1 MAIINTNV
9 KALFSQAAL
18 KSTERNQQVAM
29 QQLSTG
35 KRINSSR
42 DDAAGMAIATRMTHQ
57 IRSMNQAVRNAGDAI
72 TLIQTAEGAT
82 NEITDMLQRMR
93 ELAIQ
98 ASNDTNNNEQRSYL
112 DLEFQQLKK
121 QIVQIADNTEWNGF
135 PILNGS
141 TGERLGIKPVYK
153 TTSEPSV
160 AENIQFNAGKPTSSS
175 SAIKT
180 GGSTGVATGVTEES
194 VLTFPAMSK
203 GQTITVAGLTYTA
216 TVANSGAEVAAAFAN
231 IASGATT
238 GASTKGTYSG
248 TLLSFNA
255 GKVTGGIDVT
265 FTSTTRFTNVTDI
278 AISSGTTVAG
288 GQVALVPT
296 VASPTAKQG
305 AVGGGI
311 VLGGAGAFSKSGSLS
326 ILASG
331 SSSVKSATFTLDD
344 GQILDLNVNKA
355 VTIANGV
362 VTINKTALDRA
373 GINLLSGGNVSLS
386 QYASSGSSVAFASGD
401 VVALS
406 VSRTLPSLEPMY
418 ASDVIINGIPIGASR
433 QADDTISPQSGGN
446 QIASAIAKAA
456 AINEKTV
463 ATGVYAS
470 VNPTIM
476 TGVAMSGTGQAKGTL
491 NINGFTTPMINTV
504 LDNPRDSRIAAV
516 NAINFISAQTGI
528 RAVDSLIDSKGI
540 MLVADD
546 GRNVEVTFNTASTDA
561 DFSRLTGLK
570 QGVQTGT
577 FSLESMVETPI
588 NITSATNG
596 NIHRAG
602 LETVNYDS
610 KTLSTVTTKLR
621 PEVNSVNEIKSL
633 GINDLLINGVAIRPA
648 LPTDDTL
655 SVTQSVTSKAEASA
669 IATAAAINAS
679 TAKTGVTAVP
689 EPVKINGDVTST
701 VLPLAATLAS
711 TAGSKQSLY
720 INGKN
725 IPITMSTTQTES
737 ERRLAVVAA
746 IHANAGLTGVD
757 AVDNGNGGVTLKAV
771 DGRNVSVWF
780 DSDKV
785 NAGSFGLGSGT
796 VTNTPDGISA
806 ISGGSINTTS
816 AATVY
821 ASVAL
826 QSDKAIK
833 VESGSN
839 GVGAANLGI
848 QNTGPVS
855 QIAQINIESTA
866 TVPTVTKTS
875 TYIEIAAGGTSTES
889 LIMSADATPATAQ
902 GVLSYVSG
910 VLYRGTGTSAAV
922 MGYVDTTRNGLNGAA
937 LRFNFINSNN
947 QYYNPSN
954 QHYYEVVTPS
964 SAVTWSQAKTLAEG
978 KTLFG
983 LNGYLATITD
993 ASEQSF
999 VNAQLMGKE
1008 GWIGASDEQTEGQWK
1023 WVTGPEAGNTITLI
1037 NNPWSGGE
1045 PNNLGNEDYAYIRV
1059 NGLWNDYSQTNPVGT
1074 YVVEYGG
1081 VGFGG
1086 YLEPFVTDTD
1096 LQNFKDKVTY
1106 NNSAIADTATL
1117 NVNGFNI
1124 TSAPGS
1130 RNATTIATALET
1142 AINVQ
1147 INSGALKNVAVQR
1160 QGSTL
1165 NIKSTV
1171 AGTAF
1176 QVSGASTNNIA
1187 NSISIQELTENK
1199 VASLPVTNQKINSH
1213 FADLGFYEGTFGGEV
1228 DEATSK
1234 MSPPRTGR
1242 LAFQVGANEGQKI
1255 TIDLAD
1261 FGKGG
1266 PITGEITWDADLD
1279 PLPAGAAI
1287 PEALPGGPTLQGKPL
1302 TRTSISSSVAA
1313 QEVLKKLD
1321 TAMDKVNQ
1329 TRATMGAVM
1338 NRLDHVINN
1347 LTNVSMNLSASKS
1360 QIEDADYAGA
1370 STDMAKTQIMQ
1381 QSATAVLAQ
1390 ANISQ
1395 QSVMNLLQ
1403 G

>member
-1 MAIINTNV
+1 MAVINTNV

-18 KSTERNQQVAM
+18 KATERNQQVSM

-35 KRINSSR
+35 KRINTSR

-57 IRSMNQAVRNAGDAI
+57 IRSLNQAVRNAGDAI

-82 NEITDMLQRMR
+82 NEITDMMQRMR

-135 PILNGS
+135 PVLNGS
-141 TGERLGIKPVYK
+141 TGERVGIKPVYK
-153 TTSEPSV
+153 TTSDPTV
-160 AENIQFNAGKPTSSS
+160 KANIEVVAGKPTSSS
-175 SAIKT
+175 VTTRTGAVNEKGDVTFPVLNAGQSVTVAGLTYTAINNRTEAQVAAAFVGLADGATTGPDTANGTYSGKMVNWSTTGNTVSTATLTFNSSTPITNVTDLVATATPTLPTVVTTQGIATAVTEAAAVTFKDLAAGQSVQVAGLTLTAITARSAAQVATLFQSLANGNAGSAASADHSFT
-180 GGSTGVATGVTEES
+180 GALTGYTSAAAAGAAVTFTSVTANAVVTDISVTTTSNNSPTVAITQGTPTVTETSDITFGSLANGQSVVLNGLKFTANRSVTAAEVAAAFAGLGASATTGPATSYGAYTGTLTGFTTSAVLPSGIAVKATSSTGATNVTDITVGPTPLPTISKTDGVAGTLDGVTEES

-203 GQTITVAGLTYTA
+203 GQTVTVAGLTYTA

-231 IASGATT
+231 LASGAAT
-238 GASTKGTYSG
+238 GPSTKGTYSG
-248 TLLSFNA
+248 ALGAFNS
-255 GKVTGGIDVT
+255 GKVTGSSDVT
-265 FTSTTRFTNVTDI
+265 FTSTTRFSNATDI
-278 AISSGTTVAG
+278 AVSSGTTVAG
-288 GQVALVPT
+288 GALALTPT
-296 VASPTAKQG
+296 VSTKQG
-305 AVGGGI
+305 AAGGGI
-311 VLGGAGAFSKSGSLS
+311 FLGGVGAFAKSGSLS
-326 ILASG
+326 VVAAG
-331 SSSVKSATFTLDD
+331 PSSVRSATFTLDD
-344 GQILDLNVNKA
+344 GQILDLNVGSA
-355 VTIANGV
+355 VSISAGV
-362 VTINKTALDRA
+362 VTIDKTALERA
-373 GINLLSGGNVSLS
+373 GINILSGGNVTLS
-386 QYASSGSSVAFASGD
+386 QLTPAGAAAAFASNEVIG
-401 VVALS
+401 LS
-406 VSRTLPSLEPMY
+406 VARTLPRLEQMY

-446 QIASAIAKAA
+446 QIASAIAIAA
-456 AINEKTV
+456 AINAKTV
-463 ATGVYAS
+463 ATGVQAS

-476 TGVAMSGTGQAKGTL
+476 TGAAMSGTGQAKGTL

-570 QGVQTGT
+570 QGVQTAT

-633 GINDLLINGVAIRPA
+633 GINDLMINGVAIRPA
-648 LPTDDTL
+648 LPSDDTL
-655 SVTQSVTSKAEASA
+655 SVTQSLSSKASASA
-669 IATAAAINAS
+669 IATAAAINVS
-679 TAKTGVTAVP
+679 TPKTGVTAVP
-689 EPVKINGDVTST
+689 VPSKINGDVTST
-701 VLPLAATLAS
+701 ALPSAATLAATADS
-711 TAGSKQSLY
+711 TVSLF

-725 IPITMSTTQTES
+725 IPIVMSTTQTEA
-737 ERRLAVVAA
+737 ERRTTVVNA
-746 IHANAGLTGVD
+746 ITANAGLTGVG

-806 ISGGSINTTS
+806 IAGGNINTTS

-821 ASVAL
+821 ASVSL

-833 VESGSN
+833 VEPGNN
-839 GVGAANLGI
+839 GFTEQANFSNLGF
-848 QNTGPVS
+848 S
-855 QIAQINIESTA
+855 Q
-866 TVPTVTKTS
+866 
-875 TYIEIAAGGTSTES
+875 
-889 LIMSADATPATAQ
+889 
-902 GVLSYVSG
+902 
-910 VLYRGTGTSAAV
+910 
-922 MGYVDTTRNGLNGAA
+922 
-937 LRFNFINSNN
+937 
-947 QYYNPSN
+947 
-954 QHYYEVVTPS
+954 
-964 SAVTWSQAKTLAEG
+964 
-978 KTLFG
+978 
-983 LNGYLATITD
+983 
-993 ASEQSF
+993 
-999 VNAQLMGKE
+999 
-1008 GWIGASDEQTEGQWK
+1008 
-1023 WVTGPEAGNTITLI
+1023 
-1037 NNPWSGGE
+1037 
-1045 PNNLGNEDYAYIRV
+1045 
-1059 NGLWNDYSQTNPVGT
+1059 
-1074 YVVEYGG
+1074 
-1081 VGFGG
+1081 
-1086 YLEPFVTDTD
+1086 
-1096 LQNFKDKVTY
+1096 
-1106 NNSAIADTATL
+1106 
-1117 NVNGFNI
+1117 
-1124 TSAPGS
+1124 
-1130 RNATTIATALET
+1130 
-1142 AINVQ
+1142 
-1147 INSGALKNVAVQR
+1147 
-1160 QGSTL
+1160 
-1165 NIKSTV
+1165 
-1171 AGTAF
+1171 
-1176 QVSGASTNNIA
+1176 
-1187 NSISIQELTENK
+1187 
-1199 VASLPVTNQKINSH
+1199 
-1213 FADLGFYEGTFGGEV
+1213 GTFGGEV
-1228 DEATSK
+1228 NEATSK

-1266 PITGEITWDADLD
+1266 PITGEITWDADMA
-1279 PLPAGAAI
+1279 PLPPGAAI

-1302 TRTSISSSVAA
+1302 TRTSISSSAAA

-1347 LTNVSMNLSASKS
+1347 LSNVSMNLSASRS
-1360 QIEDADYAGA
+1360 QIEDSDYASA
-1370 STDMAKTQIMQ
+1370 STELAKTQIMQ
-1381 QSATAVLAQ
+1381 QAATAVLAQ
-1390 ANISQ
+1390 ANTSQ
-1395 QSVMNLLQ
+1395 QSVLKLLQ

>member
-1 MAIINTNV
+1 V
-9 KALFSQAAL
+9 
-18 KSTERNQQVAM
+18 
-29 QQLSTG
+29 
-35 KRINSSR
+35 
-42 DDAAGMAIATRMTHQ
+42 
-57 IRSMNQAVRNAGDAI
+57 
-72 TLIQTAEGAT
+72 
-82 NEITDMLQRMR
+82 
-93 ELAIQ
+93 
-98 ASNDTNNNEQRSYL
+98 
-112 DLEFQQLKK
+112 
-121 QIVQIADNTEWNGF
+121 
-135 PILNGS
+135 
-141 TGERLGIKPVYK
+141 GIKPVYK

-160 AENIQFNAGKPTSSS
+160 AESIQFNAGKPSSSS

-180 GGSTGVATGVTEES
+180 GGATGIATGVTEES

-255 GKVTGGIDVT
+255 GRVTGSIDVT
-265 FTSTTRFTNVTDI
+265 FTSTTRFSNVTDI
-278 AISSGTTVAG
+278 TVSSGTTVAG
-288 GQVALVPT
+288 GQIALTPT
-296 VASPTAKQG
+296 VSTPTAKQG
-305 AVGGGI
+305 TSGGGI
-311 VLGGAGAFSKSGSLS
+311 VLGGSGTFAKSGSLS
-326 ILASG
+326 IVTG
-331 SSSVKSATFTLDD
+331 GTSSIRSATFTMDD
-344 GQILDLNVNKA
+344 GQILDLNVNSA
-355 VTIANGV
+355 VSLTSGV

-386 QYASSGSSVAFASGD
+386 QYASSGSAAAFASGD

-433 QADDTISPQSGGN
+433 EADDTISPQSGN

-463 ATGVYAS
+463 ATGVHAS

-476 TGVAMSGTGQAKGTL
+476 TGAAMSGTGQAKGTL
-491 NINGFTTPMINTV
+491 NINGFTTPMINAV

-588 NITSATNG
+588 NITTATNG

-602 LETVNYDS
+602 LETVSYDS
-610 KTLSTVTTKLR
+610 KTLSTVTTKPR
-621 PEVNSVNEIKSL
+621 PQVTSVNEIKSL
-633 GINDLLINGVAIRPA
+633 GINDLIINGVAIRPA

-655 SVTQSVTSKAEASA
+655 SVTQSVTSKAQASA

-679 TAKTGVTAVP
+679 TVKTGVTALP
-689 EPVKINGDVTST
+689 EPVKISGNVTST
-701 VLPLAATLAS
+701 ALPLTATLAAT
-711 TAGSKQSLY
+711 AGSTQSLY

-725 IPITMSTTQTES
+725 VPITMSTTQTES
-737 ERRLAVVAA
+737 ERRSAVVAA
-746 IHANAGLTGVD
+746 IHANLGLTGVD
-757 AVDNGNGGVTLKAV
+757 AVDNGNGGVSLKAV
-771 DGRNVSVWF
+771 DGRNVSIWF

-796 VTNTPDGISA
+796 VTNTPNGISA
-806 ISGGSINTTS
+806 ISGGSITTTS
-816 AATVY
+816 AATAY

-839 GVGAANLGI
+839 GVGAANLGM
-848 QNTGPVS
+848 QNTGAV
-855 QIAQINIESTA
+855 AQITQIHIESTA

-875 TYIEIAAGGTSTES
+875 TYIEIAAGGTNTES
-889 LIMSADATPATAQ
+889 LIMSTDATPATAQ

-910 VLYRGTGTSAAV
+910 VLYMGNGTSASV
-922 MGYVDTTRNGLNGAA
+922 MGYVDSTRNGLNGAA
-937 LRFNFINSNN
+937 LRFNFIDSNN

-964 SAVTWSQAKTLAEG
+964 SRVTWPQAKTLAEG

-993 ASEQSF
+993 ESERTF
-999 VNAQLMGKE
+999 VNLKLSTRE

-1023 WVTGPEAGNTITLI
+1023 WVTGPEAGTTIPLTFQS
-1037 NNPWSGGE
+1037 WSGGE
-1045 PNNLGNEDYAYIRV
+1045 PNNLGNEDYAYILGS
-1059 NGLWNDYSQTNPVGT
+1059 GLWNDYSQVNSVGS

-1096 LQNFKDKVTY
+1096 LQSFKDKVVY
-1106 NNSAIADTATL
+1106 NDSAIADTAAL
-1117 NVNGFNI
+1117 NINGLNI

-1142 AINVQ
+1142 AINAQ
-1147 INSGALKNVAVQR
+1147 INSGALRNVAVQR

-1165 NIKSTV
+1165 GIKSIV

-1176 QVSGASTNNIA
+1176 LVSGATTNNAA
-1187 NSISIQELTENK
+1187 NTISVQELTENK
-1199 VASLPVTNQKINSH
+1199 LSTSTSGNKNGKSH

-1242 LAFQVGANEGQKI
+1242 LAFQVGANEGQRI

-1266 PITGEITWDADLD
+1266 PITGEITWDADMD
-1279 PLPAGAAI
+1279 PLPPGAAI
-1287 PEALPGGPTLQGKPL
+1287 PVALPGGPNLQGKPL
-1302 TRTSISSSVAA
+1302 TRTFISSSAAA
-1313 QEVLKKLD
+1313 QDVLKKLD
-1321 TAMDKVNQ
+1321 VAMDKVNQ

-1347 LTNVSMNLSASKS
+1347 LTNVSMNLSASRS
-1360 QIEDADYAGA
+1360 QIEDAEYAVA
-1370 STDMAKTQIMQ
+1370 STEMVKTQVKQ
-1381 QSATAVLAQ
+1381 QAATAVLAQ
-1390 ANISQ
+1390 ANVSQ
-1395 QSVMNLLQ
+1395 QAVLKLL
-1403 G
+1403 GN

>member
-1 MAIINTNV
+1 MAVINTNV

-18 KSTERNQQVAM
+18 KATERNQQVSM

-35 KRINSSR
+35 KRINTSR

-57 IRSMNQAVRNAGDAI
+57 IRSLNQAVRNAGDAI

-82 NEITDMLQRMR
+82 NEITDMMQRMR

-135 PILNGS
+135 PVLNGS
-141 TGERLGIKPVYK
+141 TGERVGIKPVYK
-153 TTSEPSV
+153 TTSDPTVKADIQV
-160 AENIQFNAGKPTSSS
+160 AAGKPTSSS
-175 SAIKT
+175 VTTRTGAVNEKGDVTFPVLNAGQSVTVAGLTYTAINDRTADQVAAAFAGLADGATTSTAGTANGTYSGKLVSWSTTGNTGNPLTFNTTTPITNVTDLVATATPTMPTVVTTTGIATAVTETAAVTFKDLAAGQSVQVAGLTLTANNNVVADISVTTTSNNSPTVAITQGTPTVTETSDITFGSLTNGQSVVVNGLKFTANRSVSSAEVAAAFASLAVSATT
-180 GGSTGVATGVTEES
+180 GPATSYGAYTGTLTGFSTGAVLTSGIAVKATSSTGTTNVTDITVGPTPLPTISKTDGVAGTLDGVTEES

-203 GQTITVAGLTYTA
+203 GQTVTVAGLTYTA

-231 IASGATT
+231 LASGAAT
-238 GASTKGTYSG
+238 GPSTKGTYSG
-248 TLLSFNA
+248 ALGAFNS
-255 GKVTGGIDVT
+255 GKVNGSSDVT
-265 FTSTTRFTNVTDI
+265 FTSTTRFNTATDI
-278 AISSGTTVAG
+278 TVSSGTTVAG
-288 GQVALVPT
+288 GALALTPT
-296 VASPTAKQG
+296 VSTKQG
-305 AVGGGI
+305 VAGGGI
-311 VLGGAGAFSKSGSLS
+311 FLGGVGAFAKSGSLS
-326 ILASG
+326 VVAAG
-331 SSSVKSATFTLDD
+331 PTSVRSATFTLDD
-344 GQILDLNVNKA
+344 GQILDLNVSSA
-355 VTIANGV
+355 VSISAGV
-362 VTINKTALDRA
+362 VTIDKTALERA
-373 GINLLSGGNVSLS
+373 GINILSGGNVTLS
-386 QYASSGSSVAFASGD
+386 QLTPAGGAAAFASNEVIG
-401 VVALS
+401 LS
-406 VSRTLPSLEPMY
+406 VARTLPRLEQMY

-446 QIASAIAKAA
+446 QIASAIAIAA
-456 AINEKTV
+456 AINAKTV
-463 ATGVYAS
+463 ATGVQAS

-476 TGVAMSGTGQAKGTL
+476 TGAAMSGTGQAKGTL

-528 RAVDSLIDSKGI
+528 RAIDSLTDSKGI

-633 GINDLLINGVAIRPA
+633 GINDLMINGVAIRPA
-648 LPTDDTL
+648 LSSDDTL
-655 SVTQSVTSKAEASA
+655 SVTQSLSSKASASA
-669 IATAAAINAS
+669 IATAAAINVS

-689 EPVKINGDVTST
+689 VPSKINGDVTST
-701 VLPLAATLAS
+701 ALPSAATLAATADS
-711 TAGSKQSLY
+711 TVSLF

-725 IPITMSTTQTES
+725 IPIVMSTTQTEA
-737 ERRLAVVAA
+737 ERRTTVVNA
-746 IHANAGLTGVD
+746 ITANAGLTGVG

-796 VTNTPDGISA
+796 VTNTPDGLSA
-806 ISGGSINTTS
+806 IAGGNINSTS
-816 AATVY
+816 AATIY
-821 ASVAL
+821 ASVSL

-833 VESGSN
+833 VEPGNN
-839 GVGAANLGI
+839 GFTEQANFSNLGF
-848 QNTGPVS
+848 S
-855 QIAQINIESTA
+855 Q
-866 TVPTVTKTS
+866 
-875 TYIEIAAGGTSTES
+875 
-889 LIMSADATPATAQ
+889 
-902 GVLSYVSG
+902 
-910 VLYRGTGTSAAV
+910 
-922 MGYVDTTRNGLNGAA
+922 
-937 LRFNFINSNN
+937 
-947 QYYNPSN
+947 
-954 QHYYEVVTPS
+954 
-964 SAVTWSQAKTLAEG
+964 
-978 KTLFG
+978 
-983 LNGYLATITD
+983 
-993 ASEQSF
+993 
-999 VNAQLMGKE
+999 
-1008 GWIGASDEQTEGQWK
+1008 
-1023 WVTGPEAGNTITLI
+1023 
-1037 NNPWSGGE
+1037 
-1045 PNNLGNEDYAYIRV
+1045 
-1059 NGLWNDYSQTNPVGT
+1059 
-1074 YVVEYGG
+1074 
-1081 VGFGG
+1081 
-1086 YLEPFVTDTD
+1086 
-1096 LQNFKDKVTY
+1096 
-1106 NNSAIADTATL
+1106 
-1117 NVNGFNI
+1117 
-1124 TSAPGS
+1124 
-1130 RNATTIATALET
+1130 
-1142 AINVQ
+1142 
-1147 INSGALKNVAVQR
+1147 
-1160 QGSTL
+1160 
-1165 NIKSTV
+1165 
-1171 AGTAF
+1171 
-1176 QVSGASTNNIA
+1176 
-1187 NSISIQELTENK
+1187 
-1199 VASLPVTNQKINSH
+1199 
-1213 FADLGFYEGTFGGEV
+1213 GTFGGV
-1228 DEATSK
+1228 VNEATSK

-1266 PITGEITWDADLD
+1266 PITGEITWDADMA
-1279 PLPAGAAI
+1279 PLPPGAAI

-1347 LTNVSMNLSASKS
+1347 LSNVSMNLSASRS
-1360 QIEDADYAGA
+1360 QIEDADYASA
-1370 STDMAKTQIMQ
+1370 STEMAKTQIMQ
-1381 QSATAVLAQ
+1381 QAATAVLAQ
-1390 ANISQ
+1390 ANTSQ
-1395 QSVMNLLQ
+1395 QSVLKLLQ